1 MTDLLITVFFML
13 FAGWVGYN
21 LGLEDSNAEFQE
33 KCVQLGLYETKT
45 LSIRCD
51 VISQTING
59 KVFYINK

>member
-1 MTDLLITVFFML
+1 MSDLLFTVIHLL

-21 LGLEDSNAEFQE
+21 LGLEDGNAEFKE